1 MDWFLYDRDLMMK
14 ELKDYENFLTRGVAR
29 TPQIS
34 TMESFAT
41 LVFIA
46 TKLSVLDACGDP
58 E

>member
-1 MDWFLYDRDLMMK
+1 MMK
-14 ELKDYENFLTRGVAR
+14 ELKDYENILTRDVAR